1 MMARIKVSPSQAGR
15 NRWEVFCDGR
25 LIGPSMSREQAFYT
39 AQRLEAGEP
48 CSIHP
53 LTTTR

>member
-1 MMARIKVSPSQAGR
+1 MARIKVSPSQAGR

-25 LIGPSMSREQAFYT
+25 LVGPSMSREQAFYT